1 MTHTDPRD
9 GNDVEIPEAA
19 RMYALTG
26 APHAAMAADNP
37 RWIGQ
42 LPPNNISPQPF
53 LRACFALMDRW
64 VTTGEPP
71 PPSRIPKRSEGTLVF
86 PEDALK
92 RFPKI
97 PDVNLPATP
106 SRLPYWNYG
115 PEFDR
120 GIMSVFPP
128 EAAKGKEYPIQVPQ
142 VDADGNDMGGVRYP
156 DIQVPVGTY
165 LGWALRK
172 AGFAE
177 GELLSTNGCLIT
189 FARTK
194 AERAAKRDP
203 RPSIE
208 ERYPSHEAYVEAV
221 KRAVDELVKEG
232 FMITEDGERYLEA
245 ARKKNPLDPSVPLEP
260 LVTAGRED

>member
-1 MTHTDPRD
+1 
-9 GNDVEIPEAA
+9 
-19 RMYALTG
+19 
-26 APHAAMAADNP
+26 
-37 RWIGQ
+37 
-42 LPPNNISPQPF
+42 
-53 LRACFALMDRW
+53 MDRW

-71 PPSRIPKRSEGTLVF
+71 PPSRVPRRSEGTLVS
-86 PEDALK
+86 PEEALQH
-92 RFPKI
+92 FPKI

-120 GIMSVFPP
+120 GIMSAFPP
-128 EAAKGKEYPIQVPQ
+128 EAVKGKEYPIQVPQ

-194 AERAAKRDP
+194 AERAAKGDP